1 MTVQNERDDVV
12 DAQESTGV
20 VDVPVVAPELVEQ
33 AEEQRSR
40 KVSSTTE
47 RKTPGATVLDRGL
60 ITQLVGQARGAGVG
74 IDGEGGLLAELT
86 KLVVES
92 ALEGEMTD
100 HLGYDKHGRRAA
112 VEPNARNGTRSK
124 TVLTKAGPVEID
136 VPRDRA
142 GTFTPAVVKKR
153 QRRLGSIEDV
163 VLSLSARGMTHG
175 DISAHLADVYGSEVS
190 KTTISV
196 ITDKVLDGMAEWQN
210 RPLDPVYPVVFI
222 DAIHVKVRDGQVA
235 NRPIYIALAVTA
247 EGNRDILGLWLG
259 DGGEGAKYW
268 QQVLT
273 EIKNRGVEDV
283 LMLVCDGL
291 KHLPDAV
298 SQVWPQTVV
307 QTCIVH
313 LMRNSFRYAARQDWD
328 AISRGLKPVYQAA
341 TAEAAEDRFLE
352 FSEEWGTKYPAIIR
366 LWSNAWAEFVP
377 FLQFDREIRRI
388 VCTTNAIESVN
399 ARIRKAV
406 KARGH
411 FPNEQAALK
420 CVYLAVMALDPTGKG
435 RARWTQRWKQ
445 ALNAFDITFDGR
457 LSAARN

>member
-1 MTVQNERDDVV
+1 MSTPVDTAALALSAMPEEQPVSTPSPQPVV
-12 DAQESTGV
+12 DRSL
-20 VDVPVVAPELVEQ
+20 VA
-33 AEEQRSR
+33 
-40 KVSSTTE
+40 
-47 RKTPGATVLDRGL
+47 
-60 ITQLVGQARGAGVG
+60 QLVADARGKGLS
-74 IDGEGGLLAELT
+74 IDGENGLLAELT

-92 ALEGEMTD
+92 ALDGEITD
-100 HLGYDKHGRRAA
+100 HLGYDKHERGASA
-112 VEPNARNGTRSK
+112 DGNARNGTRSK
-124 TVLTKAGPVEID
+124 TVISKAGPVIID

-142 GTFTPAVVKKR
+142 GTFEPQIVAKR
-153 QRRLGSIEDV
+153 QRRLGAIEDI

-190 KTTISV
+190 KTTIST
-196 ITDKVLDGMAEWQN
+196 ITDKVLDGMTAWQN

-235 NRPIYIALAVTA
+235 NRPIYVALAVTS
-247 EGNRDILGLWLG
+247 EGNRDILGLWIG

-268 QQVLT
+268 LQVLT
-273 EIKNRGVEDV
+273 EIKNRGVQDV

-291 KHLPDAV
+291 TGLPDSV
-298 SQVWPQTVV
+298 NTVWPATIV

-313 LMRNSFRYAARQDWD
+313 LMRNSFKYAARQDWD
-328 AISRGLKPVYQAA
+328 KISRSLKPIYQAA
-341 TAEAAEDRFLE
+341 TLSEAEDRFLD
-352 FSEEWGTKYPAIIR
+352 FQDAWGAKYPAIVR
-366 LWSNAWAEFVP
+366 LWENAWAEFVP

-435 RARWTQRWKQ
+435 RARWTQRWKG
-445 ALNAFDITFDGR
+445 ALNAFDITFNGR
-457 LSAARN
+457 LSAHSH